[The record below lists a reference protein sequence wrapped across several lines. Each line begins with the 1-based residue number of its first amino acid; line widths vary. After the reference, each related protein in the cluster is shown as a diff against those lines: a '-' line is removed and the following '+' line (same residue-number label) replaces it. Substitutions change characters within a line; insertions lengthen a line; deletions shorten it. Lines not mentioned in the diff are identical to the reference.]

1 MRTSILIIVFLTSL
15 LLTTTQCKK
24 DTVDQ
29 LSQLPPITA
38 TGANTFGFLV
48 NGVAM
53 LPKSVIS
60 HPSFDYPDA
69 QTGPA
74 LYPTYNVDYKNNIG
88 FITGWSGGPTLFME
102 FDIYDSI
109 LIRPN
114 TYYWKQVNW
123 GFSDPVYYGGLYGEF
138 INPRTNQFEWFVP
151 YNNSGSTM
159 VTKFD
164 TANHIISGTFS
175 GKLVQR
181 FGTGDTIVI
190 TNGRFDIN
198 WATVANKIFQ

>member
-69 QTGPA
+69 P
-74 LYPTYNVDYKNNIG
+74 
-88 FITGWSGGPTLFME
+88 
-102 FDIYDSI
+102 
-109 LIRPN
+109 
-114 TYYWKQVNW
+114 
-123 GFSDPVYYGGLYGEF
+123 
-138 INPRTNQFEWFVP
+138 
-151 YNNSGSTM
+151 
-159 VTKFD
+159 
-164 TANHIISGTFS
+164 
-175 GKLVQR
+175 
-181 FGTGDTIVI
+181 
-190 TNGRFDIN
+190 
-198 WATVANKIFQ
+198 